1 MLVLFETAAGYSL
14 WRVDNEG
21 ALSKEDLCSAYSNA
35 KQASKIISLQAH
47 STFSKTSESVEAMQ
61 SLQNSEVH
69 QTLNDFLKT
78 NIVSKG
84 IKEQLQVSDAN
95 LAHAIKDVLGIE
107 CVASSGQNVP
117 EIFRLIR
124 SQIENLLPAISED
137 ACRSLE
143 LGVSH
148 ELSSKILK
156 FSPSKVDS
164 MIVHSV
170 QLQEELDKELNNYG
184 MRVREWYG
192 WHFPELKNI
201 TTDNDIYAKI
211 VRYVGRR
218 DQFEERREELDK
230 LLNAD
235 QVDETLKIAQ
245 RSIGTE
251 LSDADLTC
259 IQALCDQVIE
269 LTKFRN
275 EIEEYIRTRMLAIA
289 PNLTELVGDK
299 IGSRLI
305 AHAGSL
311 QQLAKL
317 ASSTVQVYG
326 AEKALFKALKE
337 GKDTPKYGYIYHAK
351 LVTSAEAAKYPKLKG
366 QIARAL
372 AAKISLSSRVDNY
385 TDEPTLTIG
394 TQDREYIE
402 NRIHQRQGQ
411 NVKFNIS
418 RAKVKEQESATAVTR
433 AEQGDALNEVKEQAP
448 AYKEQAD
455 FQISEEQAPKKKH
468 RKHRK
473 HTSEEAPAEAAA
485 E

>member
-1 MLVLFETAAGYSL
+1 MLVLFETAAGYTL

-21 ALSKEDLCSAYSNA
+21 VLSKDDLCAAFSNP
-35 KQASKIISLQAH
+35 KQASKVVSLQAFEPF
-47 STFSKTSESVEAMQ
+47 TKTSESVEAMQ
-61 SLQNSEVH
+61 KLMNSEVDDS
-69 QTLNDFLKT
+69 LSNFLKT

-84 IKEQLQVSDAN
+84 IKDQLQVSDAN

-107 CVASSGQNVP
+107 CVASSGQAVP

-124 SQIENLLPAISED
+124 SQIEHLIPAVSED
-137 ACRSLE
+137 TFRQLE

-170 QLQEELDKELNNYG
+170 NLLEELDKELNNYG

-192 WHFPELKNI
+192 WHFPELKNV
-201 TTDNDIYAKI
+201 TSDNFIYANI
-211 VRYVGRR
+211 VLKVGRR
-218 DQFEERREELDK
+218 EKVVECKEELDK
-230 LLNAD
+230 LLNAE
-235 QVDETLKIAQ
+235 QSEEVVRIAQ

-251 LSDADLTC
+251 LSDADLAC
-259 IQALCDQVIE
+259 IQALCEQVIE
-269 LTKFRN
+269 LTGFRN
-275 EIEEYIRTRMLAIA
+275 EIADYVRVRMMAIA
-289 PNLTELVGDK
+289 PNLTELVGETV
-299 IGSRLI
+299 GSRLI

-326 AEKALFKALKE
+326 AEKALFRAIKE
-337 GKDTPKYGYIYHAK
+337 HKPTPKYGYIYHAK

-366 QIARAL
+366 QIARSL
-372 AAKISLSSRVDNY
+372 ASKISLSSRVDNY
-385 TDEPTLTIG
+385 TDEPSLTIG
-394 TQDREYIE
+394 VQDREYIE

-411 NVKFNIS
+411 NVKFAMS
-418 RAKVKEQESATAVTR
+418 RAKIKEQESMTAAAR
-433 AEQGDALNEVKEQAP
+433 AEKGDALQQVEEQAP

-455 FQISEEQAPKKKH
+455 FQINEEAAPKKKH

-473 HTSEEAPAEAAA
+473 HAAEEAAA